1 MPSKSAIPLFSAL
14 LICGAAAGPASTS
27 PVTPPA
33 SYSEHSSE
41 PIFPGLDFIKASFS
55 YAGGMDLDDTAGE
68 LEIYTLEAKS
78 VLSGPI
84 KAGNDF
90 TLLPMIQYKAT
101 RLNWK
106 DTPSGFPIEDEDVHS
121 IALSSYFLYNQ
132 QGSPWLF
139 GGWAKAELATDFQ
152 HINSDD
158 FTFDV
163 IVGGAYKFNDRFTL
177 GLGVAAININNDTE
191 YYVGPAMDWKISD
204 TFRIGVLGPDV
215 TASYTPNDDWEFSLR
230 GYTAGDEWNI
240 RDAGSKSTTLDLDSY
255 RVGLFAD
262 RRLAGDLWLRVGG
275 GMTLM
280 NEIEIK
286 SPSGN
291 HSYYHDDLDEGWFGE
306 IALRLNVW

>member
-1 MPSKSAIPLFSAL
+1 MPLKSTTLLLSAAL
-14 LICGAAAGPASTS
+14 ACAATAGTTA
-27 PVTPPA
+27 PP
-33 SYSEHSSE
+33 SQVVQEKSSE
-41 PIFPGLDFIKASFS
+41 PVFPGLDFVKASFS

-68 LEIYTLEAKS
+68 LETFTLDARS

-84 KAGNDF
+84 NPINDL

-106 DTPSGFPIEDEDVHS
+106 DTPAGFPIEDEDVHS
-121 IALSSYFLYNQ
+121 IALSSYVLYSQ

-139 GGWAKAELATDFQ
+139 GGWVRAELATDFQ
-152 HINSDD
+152 HINGDD
-158 FTFDV
+158 VTFD
-163 IVGGAYKFNDRFTL
+163 IIAGAAYKFSDRLTF
-177 GLGVAAININNDTE
+177 GLGVAAINLNNDE
-191 YYVGPAMDWKISD
+191 DYLIGPVLDWKISD
-204 TFRIGVLGPDV
+204 QFRVGVLGPDV
-215 TASYTPNDDWEFSLR
+215 TASYTPSEDWEFSLR

-240 RDAGSKSTTLDLDSY
+240 RDAAGQSTTLDLDSY

-262 RRLAGDLWLRVGG
+262 RRLSGDLWLRVGAG
-275 GMTLM
+275 VTVM

-291 HSYYHDDLDEGWFGE
+291 RAYKDDLDEGWFGE